1 MPQTKVAL
9 ALHTFLHIH
18 YSPCVPDKT
27 REGITRPNLNVLRNR
42 VLISTGNMVTL
53 QNMGPV
59 RGENKRLRI
68 ARVLASPLRHEHRE
82 KDSET
87 HT

>member
-1 MPQTKVAL
+1 MRA
-9 ALHTFLHIH
+9 
-18 YSPCVPDKT
+18 
-27 REGITRPNLNVLRNR
+27 NLNISRNR

-59 RGENKRLRI
+59 RGGRKAKNCEGCCQPI
-68 ARVLASPLRHEHRE
+68 RHEHRE

-87 HT
+87 DT